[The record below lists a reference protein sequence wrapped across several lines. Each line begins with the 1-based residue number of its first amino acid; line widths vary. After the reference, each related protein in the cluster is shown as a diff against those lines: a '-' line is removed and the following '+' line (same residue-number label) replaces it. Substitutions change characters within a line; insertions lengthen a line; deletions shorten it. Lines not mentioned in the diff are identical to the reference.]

1 MTDRAL
7 KIQISVAVVGPL
19 LGLILA
25 IILLWNRYVFW
36 TDIAL
41 LVVMYAITAIG
52 VTIGFHRML
61 THDGFQSSK
70 LLRGIFVVLGCM
82 AVPGMSPL
90 SWVATHIKH
99 HAHSDEEGD
108 PHSPLEG
115 IGHAHLG
122 WLFHKESYADP
133 KVYAPQLLQDPVTM
147 FVDKTLPV
155 WAVLSFL
162 IPFLLGG
169 WTGLLWGGVVRFF
182 FTTHIMWSVNSV
194 CHTFGRRAFETTD
207 ESRNEW
213 IVGLLAFGEG
223 WHNNH
228 HAFPQSAFHGL
239 RWWQFDLSGL
249 MIGAMEKLGLIWNV
263 QRVSEETMDAHRV
276 RSVTLASSL
285 AALRDQVM
293 EHLNSATHELES
305 LFSSVVTRTLA
316 PEEYSRVER
325 LHRDAIARLT
335 EIRSRLSIAS
345 HMKKQSLQRYLKEV
359 QETVERVKSAVR
371 GPVPVVI
378 EA

>member
-1 MTDRAL
+1 
-7 KIQISVAVVGPL
+7 
-19 LGLILA
+19 
-25 IILLWNRYVFW
+25 
-36 TDIAL
+36 
-41 LVVMYAITAIG
+41 
-52 VTIGFHRML
+52 
-61 THDGFQSSK
+61 
-70 LLRGIFVVLGCM
+70 
-82 AVPGMSPL
+82 
-90 SWVATHIKH
+90 
-99 HAHSDEEGD
+99 
-108 PHSPLEG
+108 
-115 IGHAHLG
+115 
-122 WLFHKESYADP
+122 
-133 KVYAPQLLQDPVTM
+133 
-147 FVDKTLPV
+147 
-155 WAVLSFL
+155 
-162 IPFLLGG
+162 
-169 WTGLLWGGVVRFF
+169 
-182 FTTHIMWSVNSV
+182 MWSVNSV